1 VPTSKPVLPSRP
13 HLEHLKKQAKDLLE
27 RAHNG
32 NDEALRAFGEAVR
45 RFDPTATDPKTL
57 TLVEAQHTLARGYGF
72 ASWPLLKKHV
82 LDLRASHLRDE
93 GLPEDREER
102 MSLLYEAIEH
112 NDETAARTLLD
123 MDMSLADGWGD
134 RRPLQHAA
142 ECDRPGMVDLLVDAG
157 ASFEPEQSWAHSPL
171 SWSITTQ
178 ALSAARRL
186 AERGAYVDLWCAAGL
201 GDVGRLETFFEE
213 GGRLKANASRHG
225 ATRRAPDGT
234 RLPLP
239 TEPIEVLNDALY
251 IACRTGQLETARAL
265 LDHGADPSSYDGY
278 VHAPALHW
286 AGFAGNHALVELLL
300 ARGAN
305 PRQVDG
311 QYKCEYREFAV
322 RNPIEWSFLRA
333 LKNAIGGDPSLVNE
347 RGDSWGPPLHA
358 AAAKGL
364 VDHVAFLLDAGA
376 DANALDYAGR
386 TALECAA
393 LGEDRDAVEK
403 LTHLLRDT

>member
-13 HLEHLKKQAKDLLE
+13 HLEHLKKQAKDLLD
-27 RAHNG
+27 RAHNA

-45 RFDPTATDPKTL
+45 RFDPAKTDPKTL
-57 TLVEAQHTLARGYGF
+57 TLAEAQHTLARGYGF
-72 ASWPLLKKHV
+72 GSWPLLKKHV
-82 LDLRASHLRDE
+82 LDVRASHLRDE

-102 MSLLYEAIEH
+102 MSLLYEAIEQ
-112 NDETAARTLLD
+112 NDESAARALLA
-123 MDMSLADGWGD
+123 MDGSLADGWDD

-142 ECDRPGMVDLLVDAG
+142 EYDRPGMIDILVDAG
-157 ASFEPEQSWAHSPL
+157 SSFEPEQSWSHSPL

-178 ALSAARRL
+178 ALGAARRL
-186 AERGAYVDLWCAAGL
+186 AERGAYVDLWCASGL
-201 GDVGRLETFFEE
+201 GDVVRLQTFFDEQ
-213 GGRLKANASRHG
+213 GRPKPNASRHG

-265 LDHGADPSSYDGY
+265 LDHGADPSSNDGY
-278 VHAPALHW
+278 VHASALHW
-286 AGFAGNHALVELLL
+286 AAFAGNRALVDLLL
-300 ARGAN
+300 ERGAN
-305 PRQVDG
+305 PKRVDA

-333 LKNAIGGDPSLVNE
+333 LKNAIAGDPSLVNE
-347 RGDSWGPPLHA
+347 RSPTWGPPLHA

-376 DANALDYAGR
+376 DAQAVDFAGR
-386 TALECAA
+386 TVLECAELA
-393 LGEDRDAVEK
+393 EDRDAAER
-403 LTHLLRDT
+403 LTHILRNR